1 MRLTVAGEQGTDF
14 NYNEGEPHRSSETYS
29 ERSTADPQ
37 RNELHEGDQRNT
49 PSGTKGH

>member
-14 NYNEGEPHRSSETYS
+14 NKNEGEPHRSSETYS
-29 ERSTADPQ
+29 ERPETDP
-37 RNELHEGDQRNT
+37 RGNELNKGDQRNT